1 MGSRYVGKVGW
12 EVRQTR
18 KFSASSPRLQ
28 THLNHGN
35 PDKLTTQSQTMSGRN
50 TQLALVI
57 VGRHKFFSQGWS
69 LELKRVSPAFHLY
82 CNSQVVSGALHILR
96 RCQGSGTP
104 PSTGEDTSAV
114 DFSSKLAGADVDAG
128 LQIPS
133 WADKP
138 FPTASS

>member
-1 MGSRYVGKVGW
+1 MRWLAERTVRRVGSPFKYLKVPSRYVVGW
-12 EVRQTR
+12 EVQQTR

-35 PDKLTTQSQTMSGRN
+35 PTKLTTQSQTMSGRN
-50 TQLALVI
+50 SQLALVI

-104 PSTGEDTSAV
+104 LRDTS
-114 DFSSKLAGADVDAG
+114 FHRRGHKRRRL
-128 LQIPS
+128 
-133 WADKP
+133 
-138 FPTASS
+138 